1 MSCRQKTLRCVASL
15 ILAIFF
21 TLPAGA
27 AQKAPDYNQLSAVTA
42 ETGQR
47 YLQAYF
53 AKDWNT
59 LETLLA
65 DTASFADPTATQ
77 LFGAETKT
85 GKTAIMAAFRT
96 HYAPISFQFS
106 QESSMFAIDHAIF
119 VGQLSWTYQ
128 QAQQK
133 LVVEKMPIVVVLQ
146 MADGRVVSHRDY
158 ADYRPYFAAEAAS
171 RLSEKPARN

>member
-1 MSCRQKTLRCVASL
+1 MSCRQKSLRCVASL
-15 ILAIFF
+15 FLAIFL

-42 ETGQR
+42 ENSQR

-59 LETLLA
+59 LESLLA
-65 DTASFADPTATQ
+65 DNASFADPTATQ
-77 LFGAETKT
+77 LFGSETKN
-85 GKTAIMAAFRT
+85 GKAAIMTAFRT

-106 QESSMFAIDHAIF
+106 QDSSMLAIDHAIF
-119 VGQLSWTYQ
+119 VGRLSWTYQ
-128 QAQQK
+128 QGQQK
-133 LVVEKMPIVVVLQ
+133 LVVEKMPMVVVLQ
-146 MADGRVVSHRDY
+146 MVDGRVVSHRDY

-171 RLSEKPARN
+171 RRSEKPTKD